1 MQISSQLSIIVCWH
15 VLWIYSQTLTI
26 EVQLIM
32 TDPIKKTANK
42 SVGKSIRI
50 LRHQH
55 GWSQE
60 DIASRLGISIPAFSK
75 IETGVTDVNL
85 SRLEQIANIYE
96 VSVVQLLTVDN
107 EQAEPVPSHLNV
119 IQKKLTDRET
129 EIASLQRKV
138 IELYEELRNKSSIAV

>member
-1 MQISSQLSIIVCWH
+1 MSD
-15 VLWIYSQTLTI
+15 LT
-26 EVQLIM
+26 
-32 TDPIKKTANK
+32 KKTTNK
-42 SVGKSIRI
+42 SIGKSIRI

-60 DIASRLGISIPAFSK
+60 DIANRLGISIPAFSK

-107 EQAEPVPSHLNV
+107 EQVEMVPSHLNV
-119 IQKKLTDRET
+119 IQKKLNDRET

-138 IELYEELRNKSSIAV
+138 IELYEELRNRSSIAV